1 MSARVHFS
9 YQTKSSLPKDKT
21 KLKKFI
27 INMFKK
33 EKTILE
39 QIRFVF
45 CDDEFLHDI
54 NKSHLNHDD
63 YTDVITFNYSL
74 QGEAIVA
81 KSYISID
88 RVRENARLYKITTV
102 NELHRVI
109 FHSVLHLSGYNDKN
123 AAQKSVMRELEEHY
137 LRLYFR

>member
-45 CDDEFLHDI
+45 CEDEFLHDI

-74 QGEAIVA
+74 QGEAIVSE
-81 KSYISID
+81 SYISID

-123 AAQKSVMRELEEHY
+123 SAQKSVMREREEHY